1 MTDWQESVVTV
12 PDLSFSI
19 QLAMILCILV
29 AFNVIYKLKQN
40 FYYIDVFTKGGINKS
55 IVARYCISVLFFLEM
70 MEKIINF
77 FKRALQ
83 ISKRDVKPLEVAKA
97 CVGPKANKSSVN
109 KYLDPLHRAEII
121 SKTFFKITKDS
132 QSDPRYNALPVIEEI
147 TGTFLKLKI
156 LLTFFKKIMCRS

>member
-1 MTDWQESVVTV
+1 
-12 PDLSFSI
+12 
-19 QLAMILCILV
+19 MILCILV

-55 IVARYCISVLFFLEM
+55 IVAIYCISVSFFFLEL

-77 FKRALQ
+77 FKKALQ
-83 ISKRDVKPLEVAKA
+83 ISKKDVKPLEVAKA
-97 CVGPKANKSSVN
+97 CVGPNANKSSVN
-109 KYLDPLHRAEII
+109 KYLEPLHRAEII

-132 QSDPRYNALPVIEEI
+132 QSDPRYNALPEIEEI

-156 LLTFFKKIMCRS
+156 LLTFIYAK

>member
-1 MTDWQESVVTV
+1 
-12 PDLSFSI
+12 
-19 QLAMILCILV
+19 MILCILV

-55 IVARYCISVLFFLEM
+55 IVVIYCISVSFFFLEL

-77 FKRALQ
+77 FKKALQ
-83 ISKRDVKPLEVAKA
+83 ISKKDVKPLEVAKA
-97 CVGPKANKSSVN
+97 CVGPNANKSSVN
-109 KYLDPLHRAEII
+109 KYLEPLHRAEII

-132 QSDPRYNALPVIEEI
+132 QSDPRYNALPEIEEI

-156 LLTFFKKIMCRS
+156 LLTFIYAK